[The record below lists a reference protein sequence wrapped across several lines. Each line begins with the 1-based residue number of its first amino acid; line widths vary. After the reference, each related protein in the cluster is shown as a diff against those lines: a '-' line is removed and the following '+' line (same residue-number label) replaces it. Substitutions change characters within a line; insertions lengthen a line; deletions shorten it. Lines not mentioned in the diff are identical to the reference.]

1 MSSSDTAPVPPGKVR
16 PYGRGDPRQL
26 FHRPTIKGPMLRI
39 LIADD
44 HEIVR
49 KGVRDVVEGHPG
61 WQVCAE
67 ASDGQ
72 QALELALTEKPDV
85 AVLDVTLPI
94 LNGIAVTQRLRKD
107 QPHVRV
113 LLFTM
118 HDDDDTVSR
127 GLAAGARGYVLKSD
141 SESHLEAAISALG
154 ANRPYFSSPVSELLL
169 DAALNERKRSKLES
183 FTIRELEV
191 AQLIAEG
198 NSNKQIARLLNISI
212 KTVES
217 HRAAAM
223 RKAGVHTAAEFVRF
237 AIKHN
242 LIQP

>member
-1 MSSSDTAPVPPGKVR
+1 
-16 PYGRGDPRQL
+16 
-26 FHRPTIKGPMLRI
+26 LRI

-49 KGVRDVVEGHPG
+49 KGVRDLVQAHPG
-61 WQVCAE
+61 WNVCGE
-67 ASDGQ
+67 AADGQ
-72 QALELALTEKPDV
+72 QALELALKEKPDV
-85 AVLDVTLPI
+85 AVLDVSLPL
-94 LNGIAVTQRLRKD
+94 LNGVALTRRLHKEL
-107 QPHVRV
+107 PHTRV

-118 HDDDDTVSR
+118 HDDDETITT
-127 GLAAGARGYVLKSD
+127 GLAAGARGFVLKSD

-169 DAALNERKRSKLES
+169 DAALNERKRSRLET
-183 FTIRELEV
+183 FTMRELEI

-198 NSNKQIARLLNISI
+198 NNNKTIARMLNISI

-223 RKAGVHTAAEFVRF
+223 RKAGARTAAELVRF
-237 AIKHN
+237 AVKHN
-242 LIQP
+242 LIEP

>member
-1 MSSSDTAPVPPGKVR
+1 
-16 PYGRGDPRQL
+16 
-26 FHRPTIKGPMLRI
+26 MLRI

-49 KGVRDVVEGHPG
+49 KGVRDVVESHPG
-61 WQVCAE
+61 WEVCGE
-67 ASDGQ
+67 AADGQ
-72 QALELALTEKPDV
+72 EALELALKEKPDI
-85 AVLDVTLPI
+85 AVLDVSLPK
-94 LNGIAVTQRLRKD
+94 LNGVALARRLRKESPD
-107 QPHVRV
+107 TRV

-118 HDDDDTVSR
+118 HDDDETVSS

-141 SESHLEAAISALG
+141 SGSNLEAAISALH
-154 ANRPYFSSPVSELLL
+154 ANRLYFSWPVSELLL
-169 DAALNERKRSKLES
+169 DAAMNERKRSRLES
-183 FTIRELEV
+183 FTTRELEV

-198 NSNKQIARLLNISI
+198 NGNKQIARLLNISI

-223 RKAGVHTAAEFVRF
+223 RKAGARTAAEFVRF

>member
-1 MSSSDTAPVPPGKVR
+1 
-16 PYGRGDPRQL
+16 
-26 FHRPTIKGPMLRI
+26 MLRI

-49 KGVRDVVEGHPG
+49 KGVRDIIESHPG
-61 WQVCAE
+61 WEVCAE

-72 QALELALTEKPDV
+72 QALELALQHKPDIV
-85 AVLDVTLPI
+85 VLDVSLPI
-94 LNGIAVTQRLRKD
+94 LNGLALTRRLQKECANT
-107 QPHVRV
+107 RV

-118 HDDDDTVSR
+118 HDDDETVNG

-141 SESHLEAAISALG
+141 SESNLEAAISALN
-154 ANRPYFSSPVSELLL
+154 ANRLYFSSPVSELLL
-169 DAALNERKRSKLES
+169 DAALNERKQSRLES

-198 NSNKQIARLLNISI
+198 NGNKQIARLLDISI

-223 RKAGVHTAAEFVRF
+223 RKAGVRSAAEFVRF
-237 AIKHN
+237 AIKHH

>member
-1 MSSSDTAPVPPGKVR
+1 
-16 PYGRGDPRQL
+16 
-26 FHRPTIKGPMLRI
+26 MLRI

-49 KGVRDVVEGHPG
+49 KGVRDLIEAHPG
-61 WQVCAE
+61 WEVCGE
-67 ASDGQ
+67 AADGQ
-72 QALELALTEKPDV
+72 VALEIALREKPDI
-85 AVLDVTLPI
+85 AVLDVALPV
-94 LNGIAVTQRLRKD
+94 LNGVALTRRLK
-107 QPHVRV
+107 QETPATNV

-118 HDDDDTVSR
+118 HDDDETVSG
-127 GLAAGARGYVLKSD
+127 GLAAGARGYVLKTD
-141 SESHLEAAISALG
+141 SERYLEAAISALG
-154 ANRPYFSSPVSELLL
+154 ANRPYFSAFVSELLL
-169 DAALNERKRSKLES
+169 DAAINDRKRSRLES

-198 NSNKQIARLLNISI
+198 NSNKQIARRLEISI

-217 HRAAAM
+217 HRSAAM
-223 RKAGVHTAAEFVRF
+223 RKAGARTAAEFVRF

>member
-1 MSSSDTAPVPPGKVR
+1 
-16 PYGRGDPRQL
+16 
-26 FHRPTIKGPMLRI
+26 MLRI

-49 KGVRDVVEGHPG
+49 KGVRDVIEAHSG
-61 WQVCAE
+61 WAVCGE

-72 QALELALTEKPDV
+72 QAMEVALREKPDV
-85 AVLDVTLPI
+85 AVLDISLPI
-94 LNGIAVTQRLRKD
+94 LNGVAVTRRLHQECPGVK
-107 QPHVRV
+107 V

-118 HDDDDTVSR
+118 HDDDETVR
-127 GLAAGARGYVLKSD
+127 GGLAAGARGYVLKTD
-141 SESHLEAAISALG
+141 SEGDLEAAISALG
-154 ANRPYFSSPVSELLL
+154 ANRPYFSACVSEVLL
-169 DAALNERKRSKLES
+169 AAASDDRKRSRLES
-183 FTIRELEV
+183 FTVRELEV

-198 NSNKQIARLLNISI
+198 ESNKQIARRLNISI

-223 RKAGVHTAAEFVRF
+223 RKAGVRTAAEFVRF
-237 AIKHN
+237 AIKHH

>member
-1 MSSSDTAPVPPGKVR
+1 
-16 PYGRGDPRQL
+16 
-26 FHRPTIKGPMLRI
+26 MLRI
-39 LIADD
+39 MIADD

-49 KGVRDVVEGHPG
+49 KGVRDVIEGHPG
-61 WQVCAE
+61 WHVIAE

-72 QALELALTEKPDV
+72 QALELALKEKPDV
-85 AVLDVTLPI
+85 AVLDVALPL
-94 LNGIAVTQRLRKD
+94 LNGVALTRRLRKD
-107 QPHVRV
+107 VPSTKV

-118 HDDDDTVSR
+118 HDDDETVSS

-154 ANRPYFSSPVSELLL
+154 ANRPYFSAPISELLL
-169 DAALNERKRSKLES
+169 DAALNERKRSRLES
-183 FTIRELEV
+183 FTTRELEV

-198 NSNKQIARLLNISI
+198 NNNKQIARLLDISI

-223 RKAGVHTAAEFVRF
+223 RKAGVRTAAEFVRF